1 MSEVSRSSNVEP
13 MVFNVDKILD
23 AHTHLTGQ
31 ESPEQILECMNAC
44 GVEKAFLFAP
54 ELDVE
59 TRRLTNDNMEDVRK
73 HNDYC
78 ADVCSAAPT
87 REEYRNMI
95 FFENAY
101 SHWQDAIGESQS
113 PREASG
119 AIEMPNA
126 LQAHS
131 HG

>member
-78 ADVCSAAPT
+78 ADDCSAAPEGGIRVHRDAQRPPGTLARVEVSADT
-87 REEYRNMI
+87 R
-95 FFENAY
+95 A
-101 SHWQDAIGESQS
+101 
-113 PREASG
+113 
-119 AIEMPNA
+119 
-126 LQAHS
+126 
-131 HG
+131 